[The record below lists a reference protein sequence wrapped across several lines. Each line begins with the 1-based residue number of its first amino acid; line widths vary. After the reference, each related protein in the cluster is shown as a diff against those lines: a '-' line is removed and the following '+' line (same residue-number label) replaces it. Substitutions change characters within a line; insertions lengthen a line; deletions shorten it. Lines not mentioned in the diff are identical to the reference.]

1 LPADGGGDDDLSA
14 ARVLGLTPASDQV
27 VYQDD
32 HRYHD
37 QDMNQVATDVTDES
51 Q

>member
-1 LPADGGGDDDLSA
+1 MCLFCESRALD
-14 ARVLGLTPASDQV
+14 RTPASDQV

-32 HRYHD
+32 HSYD
-37 QDMNQVATDVTDES
+37 QQDVNQAATDVTDEP